1 MSKPIVPD
9 AGRHTASRL
18 AFMWLAGF
26 DLRVTVLAVPPLL
39 PIIRAQLGM
48 DEKGVALLASL
59 PVLLLGLAAIP
70 GSLLVARL
78 GARLVLLVGLLLI
91 AVGTAMRGVGSTTAV
106 LLLMTFVMGVGI
118 AISQPTMPALVRQWF
133 PDRITRA
140 TGVWTGGLL
149 VGEFVGAA
157 ATLVLVYPLVGGQW
171 QLALAF
177 WAIPV
182 VFTIALMVLTEFR
195 REPPAPEP
203 GRGPVNGWPDW
214 RRANVWQLGL
224 LQSSTSLI
232 YFGANTFLPDYLHT
246 HNQTELIGPA
256 LTILNF
262 SQIPASFVVGLLPWR
277 ILSHNG
283 FLLSLSALVLAG
295 LPGLL
300 SDQPAAVLSA
310 AALLGFSSACVLVV
324 VLALPAL
331 LAHAQDVARLS
342 AGSATIGYLV
352 AFTTNLI
359 AGAVWD
365 STHIAATGFLPV
377 LAGAALILLLGPRLV
392 RSAVAARTA
401 DR

>member
-1 MSKPIVPD
+1 
-9 AGRHTASRL
+9 
-18 AFMWLAGF
+18 
-26 DLRVTVLAVPPLL
+26 
-39 PIIRAQLGM
+39 
-48 DEKGVALLASL
+48 
-59 PVLLLGLAAIP
+59 
-70 GSLLVARL
+70 
-78 GARLVLLVGLLLI
+78 
-91 AVGTAMRGVGSTTAV
+91 
-106 LLLMTFVMGVGI
+106 MTFVMGVGI

-133 PDRITRA
+133 PGSITRA

-157 ATLVLVYPLVGGQW
+157 ATLTLVYPLVGGQW
-171 QLALAF
+171 DLALAF

-182 VFTIALMVLTEFR
+182 VATIAFMVLTELR
-195 REPPAPEP
+195 HQGLSPEP
-203 GRGPVNGWPDW
+203 GRGTVTGWPDW

-246 HNQTELIGPA
+246 NNHAALIAPA
-256 LTILNF
+256 LAVLNL

-300 SDQPAAVLSA
+300 SDQPAVVLGA

-331 LAHAQDVARLS
+331 LAETQDVARLS
-342 AGSATIGYLV
+342 AGSSTIGYSV
-352 AFTTNLI
+352 AFVTNLT
-359 AGAVWD
+359 AGAIWD
-365 STHIAATGFLPV
+365 STHVAASGFLPV

-392 RSAVAARTA
+392 SSAVAARTA